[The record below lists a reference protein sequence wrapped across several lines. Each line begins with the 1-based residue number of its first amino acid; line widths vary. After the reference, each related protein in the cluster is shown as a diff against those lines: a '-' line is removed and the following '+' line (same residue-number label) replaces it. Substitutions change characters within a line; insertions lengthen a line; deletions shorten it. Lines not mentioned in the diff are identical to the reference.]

1 MLNRISFYVFIQ
13 IFKACILIFFI
24 FISISWLL
32 QITRLFSL
40 TNLLQVE
47 IITIFL
53 LSLFLLPNLIT
64 IILPFV
70 VIFGIVLCFVKL
82 NKDKELLAIYSSGLS
97 YKVIK
102 SPLIIFTLLL
112 SLIYVILNFYI
123 SPLIYDKYKQKEFQ
137 IRNTINF
144 EKLILSNFL
153 EVNQDTVLDF
163 KKTDTTFKEIFIN
176 FKTET
181 DNLIFAN
188 SGNIFLKNNLY
199 VFELTDGF
207 KLNISEKEIEKNIK
221 NIEKVFKIYLKTNN
235 PKTKPIFVN
244 NYKWLGK
251 LNYIK
256 FLREIGKHFTI
267 NKMLSF
273 DSVKL
278 RLDREQSL
286 SYMEFN
292 YMILQAYDF
301 LELNKNKNC
310 LMQIGGSDQWGNI
323 VNGVELIKRHSNKQ
337 VFGLT
342 TPLITLASGSK
353 MGKTEK
359 GAVWLDKKLLAPYDY
374 WQFWRNTDDRDVL
387 RFLQM
392 FTDLT
397 LKKIEELKNKNINQ
411 LKILL
416 ANKATTMLHGEPAAK
431 KAAQTAKNTFEKK
444 SIGDDLPTVKI
455 EKEKLT
461 NGINIID
468 LVIASNLSNSKSEVK
483 RMIKNKGI
491 KINNE
496 TVENDKLNV
505 SLNNFNQENFLKL
518 SHGKKNHVILKIV

>member
-1 MLNRISFYVFIQ
+1 
-13 IFKACILIFFI
+13 
-24 FISISWLL
+24 
-32 QITRLFSL
+32 
-40 TNLLQVE
+40 
-47 IITIFL
+47 
-53 LSLFLLPNLIT
+53 
-64 IILPFV
+64 
-70 VIFGIVLCFVKL
+70 
-82 NKDKELLAIYSSGLS
+82 
-97 YKVIK
+97 
-102 SPLIIFTLLL
+102 
-112 SLIYVILNFYI
+112 
-123 SPLIYDKYKQKEFQ
+123 
-137 IRNTINF
+137 
-144 EKLILSNFL
+144 
-153 EVNQDTVLDF
+153 
-163 KKTDTTFKEIFIN
+163 
-176 FKTET
+176 
-181 DNLIFAN
+181 
-188 SGNIFLKNNLY
+188 
-199 VFELTDGF
+199 
-207 KLNISEKEIEKNIK
+207 
-221 NIEKVFKIYLKTNN
+221 
-235 PKTKPIFVN
+235 
-244 NYKWLGK
+244 
-251 LNYIK
+251 
-256 FLREIGKHFTI
+256 
-267 NKMLSF
+267 
-273 DSVKL
+273 
-278 RLDREQSL
+278 
-286 SYMEFN
+286 
-292 YMILQAYDF
+292 
-301 LELNKNKNC
+301 
-310 LMQIGGSDQWGNI
+310 MQIGGSDQWGNI

-359 GAVWLDKKLLAPYDY
+359 GAVWLDKKLLTPYDY

-416 ANKATTMLHGEPAAK
+416 ANKATAMLHGEPASK

-444 SIGDDLPTVKI
+444 SIGDDLPSVKI